1 MNCSK
6 TFIKENKEELKKTK
20 FKIPLYVYKFN
31 FSDPKEFLFIFLEHL
46 ELVFLNRME
55 IILNNISK
63 IYKNL

>member
-55 IILNNISK
+55 II
-63 IYKNL
+63 

>member
-31 FSDPKEFLFIFLEHL
+31 FSDPKEFIYIYIFLVHL
-46 ELVFLNRME
+46 ELVFLNTME
-55 IILNNISK
+55 II
-63 IYKNL
+63 